1 MPGNPP
7 PRSQHRDGS
16 SAGQTPSGAP
26 ADHPSGCGKD
36 ALGAQG
42 EQLAARRLAEA
53 GLEVLERNWS
63 CPDGELDIV
72 ARDGAVL
79 VFCEVK
85 TRSGRGFGSPF
96 EAVTAA
102 KARRLRRLASRWLSE
117 HGHRYGSVRFDVVG
131 VLCVPGE
138 CARVQHV
145 RGVC

>member
-7 PRSQHRDGS
+7 PRPQHRDGAA
-16 SAGQTPSGAP
+16 AGQTPAGAP
-26 ADHPSGCGKD
+26 EDRRTGSAKD
-36 ALGAQG
+36 ALGTQG
-42 EQLAARRLAEA
+42 EHLAARHLTEA

-96 EAVTAA
+96 EAVTAV
-102 KARRLRRLASRWLSE
+102 KARRLRRLASHWLSE
-117 HGHRYGSVRFDVVG
+117 HGHRYGPVRFDVIG

-138 CARVQHV
+138 DARVQHV